1 MTTDPL
7 ATETPT
13 LQTVFDALEDQDCR
27 AILEQLDRPM
37 AAKELCEA
45 CEIPQSTTY
54 RKLDILSDASLVE
67 ERTEIRE
74 DGRHTTR
81 YVADFDE
88 INVSLTEEGTLD
100 LSIDRTESSPEQRL
114 SKLWSEVRTET

>member
-7 ATETPT
+7 ATEAPTP
-13 LQTVFDALEDQDCR
+13 QTVFDALEDPDCR

-37 AAKELCEA
+37 AAKELSQA

-54 RKLDILSDASLVE
+54 RKLDMLSDASLVE

-81 YVADFDE
+81 YLADFEE
-88 INVSLTEEGTLD
+88 INVSLTEEGVID

-114 SKLWSEVRTET
+114 TELWDEVRTET

>member
-1 MTTDPL
+1 MTGYLRDTTRGTEETTMTTDPL

-45 CEIPQSTTY
+45 CEIPNRPRTGSWTSSVTPRWSRSAPRSGRTAATPRATSPTSTRSTS
-54 RKLDILSDASLVE
+54 R
-67 ERTEIRE
+67 
-74 DGRHTTR
+74 
-81 YVADFDE
+81 
-88 INVSLTEEGTLD
+88 
-100 LSIDRTESSPEQRL
+100 
-114 SKLWSEVRTET
+114 